1 MISALSPHSFSNTLK
16 MNATATLSTTPTMS
30 ATTFCKWGT
39 DLSYEDHV
47 SRHVPS
53 GKWNHLVASII
64 LDARSGR
71 PLQRI
76 STDTPFDVSACR
88 LQLSIQKNQDEE
100 KRILSLLQKTK
111 DELKNFVVS
120 SEEDSADA
128 DSAEDEEESEIPEH
142 SAVTGRR
149 EKTGKDPKWLQSMKS
164 KKEAQQ
170 LALKRKSLLTS
181 LKTQSDA
188 LAEVQK
194 NLADQRAE
202 LLKQTMLQDLNQ
214 KLHRAVRGAEKTY
227 RDTLDQNFLH
237 KNIHYNM
244 DLWDKKSAPL
254 LPPIKMVQ
262 RLVGSPGAY
271 KTVMVPEHQ
280 QPIIPLEEYLRE
292 DW

>member
-1 MISALSPHSFSNTLK
+1 
-16 MNATATLSTTPTMS
+16 MS
-30 ATTFCKWGT
+30 ASTFCRWGT

-64 LDARSGR
+64 LDARNQR

-76 STDTPFDVSACR
+76 STETPFDLSACR
-88 LQLSIQKNQDEE
+88 LQLSIQKSQDEE
-100 KRILSLLQKTK
+100 KRLLSILQKTK
-111 DELKNFVVS
+111 EELKNFVLS
-120 SEEDSADA
+120 SSDEEDSGAA
-128 DSAEDEEESEIPEH
+128 DSADDEEDDLPEP
-142 SAVTGRR
+142 SAGPAASSGRR
-149 EKTGKDPKWLQSMKS
+149 EKTGKDPKWLQSMKN

-170 LALKRKSLLTS
+170 LALKRKSLLSS

-194 NLADQRAE
+194 ILADERAE
-202 LLKQTMLQDLNQ
+202 LLKQTMLQELHQ
-214 KLHRAVRGAEKTY
+214 KLQKAIRGAEIRY
-227 RDTLDQNFLH
+227 RQALDQDFLH

-244 DLWDKKSAPL
+244 DLWEKKSSPL
-254 LPPIKMVQ
+254 LPPPKMVQ

-271 KTVMVPEHQ
+271 KTIMVPEHE